1 MKSLFVA
8 LNFFNS
14 CTTTSSNL
22 DGDYD
27 GRLEV
32 QYGLVSRINCH
43 DTETI
48 LVSFTSPPDSDIRS
62 VGSGKNACHD
72 FCLQFFA
79 PKWNIFTPLFRTGNC
94 CACSVILASEV
105 LHSCRPAQTTVIPS
119 YYISSSFIPLSQYWQ
134 CPSISRTIRLRQVPS

>member
-62 VGSGKNACHD
+62 VGSGRTHATTSASN
-72 FCLQFFA
+72 FLL
-79 PKWNIFTPLFRTGNC
+79 PSGIFSHHCFERATAVLVLLSWRAKFYIPAALRKRLSSLATTFRQASFHYLNTGN
-94 CACSVILASEV
+94 ARASPE
-105 LHSCRPAQTTVIPS
+105 L
-119 YYISSSFIPLSQYWQ
+119 
-134 CPSISRTIRLRQVPS
+134 